1 MAITLKVKCSHKR
14 EHKNTKTVPCK
25 ECGSDIV
32 MPICR
37 KNEFCNSWCAKRF
50 IKKTYSGEDSKNYK
64 HGIQSGG
71 YRRVGSSKDRKL
83 EHRVIMENIIGRR
96 LLRNEWVHHI
106 NGDKLDNR
114 PENLILV
121 LPETHFSDIT
131 CPNCK
136 YHFLI
141 K

>member
-1 MAITLKVKCSHKR
+1 MSFHL
-14 EHKNTKTVPCK
+14 
-25 ECGSDIV
+25 
-32 MPICR
+32 
-37 KNEFCNSWCAKRF
+37 
-50 IKKTYSGEDSKNYK
+50 SGDKSPNFK
-64 HGIQSGG
+64 HGVTTNG
-71 YRRVGSSKDRKL
+71 YRRVGVLRKL
-83 EHRVIMENIIGRR
+83 EHRLVMEKILERKLNK
-96 LLRNEWVHHI
+96 NEWVHHI

-131 CPNCK
+131 CPSCQ

>member
-1 MAITLKVKCSHKR
+1 MAITEFKCNHKKPHKTFKDFVCNWCKAIFTR
-14 EHKNTKTVPCK
+14 PSCWPKNTKYCSLTCSGAFMSK
-25 ECGSDIV
+25 HL
-32 MPICR
+32 
-37 KNEFCNSWCAKRF
+37 
-50 IKKTYSGEDSKNYK
+50 SGENSPRFK
-64 HGIQSGG
+64 HGVTSNG
-71 YRRVGSSKDRKL
+71 YKRIGVMRRL
-83 EHRVIMENIIGRR
+83 EHRVVMEQLLGRK
-96 LLRNEWVHHI
+96 LMKTEWVHHI

-131 CPNCK
+131 CPSCS